1 MDTKSSSFAKNSS
14 PSCDSARWS
23 KAQNFSVEKKFLSSW
38 FQSATASIGLVVD
51 RLAGEQELVIKAL
64 DDMLMSTSSSH
75 GASVLG
81 DGRVVLILNIS
92 TVVERVGRH
101 AKRAGVGA

>member
-1 MDTKSSSFAKNSS
+1 
-14 PSCDSARWS
+14 
-23 KAQNFSVEKKFLSSW
+23 
-38 FQSATASIGLVVD
+38 VVD

-64 DDMLMSTSSSH
+64 DDMLVSTELVS

-92 TVVERVGRH
+92 TVVERLGRM